1 MDAGGFKDAAVRCVI
16 AGTIA
21 FIFPS
26 VVGAAEHDPFVIN
39 KGPIQMGSVE
49 KLNQPGI
56 GPELIGGKEAK
67 SSEWPASFYSAQAGA
82 RCTATLIG
90 PTALLLA
97 AHCVGDGQLAAI
109 EFREKTLS
117 GPCKHAEGY
126 KGGVGDL
133 SADYALCRLTEA
145 ADGIKYERLN
155 QDPSKL
161 VQEAKL
167 LLTGFGCTTPPPPT
181 GGPPSGGNDG
191 KFRIGQAR
199 IAKLPGADP
208 GEPNTIVTRDQV
220 VVCPGDSGGGAY
232 IQRIDG
238 SRVLAAVNSRTLYK
252 EGASL
257 LSSVTSSAAA
267 AFIAD
272 WMKKNPGQTICG
284 INLSA
289 TCR

>member
-1 MDAGGFKDAAVRCVI
+1 MGVSSFRDAALRCVI
-16 AGTIA
+16 AASIA
-21 FIFPS
+21 LMFSS
-26 VVGAAEHDPFVIN
+26 VLDAAEYDPFVIN

-67 SSEWPASFYSAQAGA
+67 STEWPASFYSAQAGA

-97 AHCVGDGQLAAI
+97 AHCVGNGQLAAI
-109 EFREKTLS
+109 EFRERTLS
-117 GPCKHAEGY
+117 GPCRHAEGY
-126 KGGVGDL
+126 KGGAGDL
-133 SADYALCRLTEA
+133 SADYALCRMTEP

-161 VQEAKL
+161 VQDTKL
-167 LLTGFGCTTPPPPT
+167 LLTGFGCTIPPPAT

-199 IAKLPGADP
+199 IAKVPGTDP
-208 GEPNTIVTRDQV
+208 GEPNTVVTRDQV
-220 VVCPGDSGGGAY
+220 IVCPGDSGGGAY
-232 IQRIDG
+232 IPRIDG

-252 EGASL
+252 QGESL
-257 LSSVTSSAAA
+257 LSSVTSAAA
-267 AFIAD
+267 VAFIKD
-272 WMKKNPGQTICG
+272 WMKDNPDQKVCG
-284 INLSA
+284 VNFSA
-289 TCR
+289 ACR